1 LPSGEKPFAD
11 WLPSKDREGA
21 PMNRENFVR
30 RIMTTADTKAAT
42 KESESL
48 IVEFSKEP
56 VIVLDPDSNCFYVK
70 VR

>member
-1 LPSGEKPFAD
+1 
-11 WLPSKDREGA
+11 
-21 PMNRENFVR
+21 MNRENFVR